1 MRLIM
6 TPIDMIA
13 RFTAKGQPR
22 PVKFRIEQEHILTE
36 IKVDQIL
43 AQEEEKLVG
52 NRMLVFRCQSMVKG
66 VEILYELK
74 YEVATCKWFLAKM

>member
-1 MRLIM
+1 MRLM
-6 TPIDMIA
+6 MVPIEVIA
-13 RFTAKGQPR
+13 KFNLKGQPK

-36 IKVDQIL
+36 IKVDRIV

-52 NRMLVFRCQSMVKG
+52 NRMLVFLCQSMVNG
-66 VEILYELK
+66 AESLYELK